1 MFFLVNQIFSAQR
14 NVNINSISNEKV
26 FIAYIDDI
34 IIKRNE
40 NTHKDISMLNDFRNS
55 FGQELFKNKEIFTN
69 DKLISALID
78 QY

>member
-1 MFFLVNQIFSAQR
+1 MDIKVKKID
-14 NVNINSISNEKV
+14 SIELK
-26 FIAYIDDI
+26 
-34 IIKRNE
+34 
-40 NTHKDISMLNDFRNS
+40 KDISMLNDFRNS